1 MNRSCSTRRFILS
14 FSALSFLVCLPST
27 SSALAKEGGDNN
39 SRPNVLLIMADDM
52 GYSDLGCYGG
62 EIETP
67 NLDKLADQGL
77 RFTQHY
83 STGRCWPSRA
93 CILTGYYAQ
102 QIRRDAMPG
111 IRTGKRPAWAPLLPH
126 MLAPRD
132 YRAYH
137 SGKWHI
143 DGSPEKGGF
152 HRSWGRHKH
161 GCDWDRFFDSKPW
174 KEGKYSAPVK
184 KGEPYYSTTAITDH
198 AVACMKLHE
207 EGHAEKPF
215 FQYVAYYCPH
225 FPLHAMQKDIDRY
238 RGQYQVGWDVVRETR
253 LKRMHEMGLV
263 DCELSERETETIP
276 GWNLSAKELET
287 IYGDGEVARAV
298 AWETLS
304 EEEKEFQAKK
314 MAVHAAMITR
324 MDIEIGR
331 LIEQLKTMGEYEN
344 TLILVASDN
353 GASAEQ
359 INRGDKHDQESPLG
373 SAGSYAC
380 LGPGWSTASNTP
392 FRLHK
397 HWNHEGGIASPFIA
411 HWPNGINDHGELRHN
426 PTHFIDIVPTVLE
439 LAGCENPKELPG
451 LSLVPAFE
459 TDGVI
464 NHEYL
469 WWCHAG
475 NQAIRRG
482 NWKLVAGKGRT
493 RREWELFNLEN
504 DRCEQHDLSDEY
516 PRTAEKLREKWNAVG
531 DEFRKRL
538 K

>member
-1 MNRSCSTRRFILS
+1 MSTNCVTRRS
-14 FSALSFLVCLPST
+14 FFLVAALSFVVCLLSH
-27 SSALAKEGGDNN
+27 SDSLAKGAGGNK
-39 SRPNVLLIMADDM
+39 STPNVLLIMADDM

-67 NLDKLADQGL
+67 NLDELADHGL

-111 IRTGKRPAWAPLLPH
+111 IQTGQRPAWAPLLPE
-126 MLAPRD
+126 MLAPRA

-143 DGSPEKGGF
+143 DGSPEEGGF

-184 KGEPYYSTTAITDH
+184 EGEPYYSTIAIADH
-198 AVACMKLHE
+198 AIACMKLHE
-207 EGHAEKPF
+207 EEHAKKPF
-215 FQYVAYYCPH
+215 FQYVAFYCPH

-238 RGQYQVGWDVVRETR
+238 RGRYQAGWDVVRESR
-253 LKRMHEMGLV
+253 LKRMRKMGLV
-263 DCELSERETETIP
+263 DCELSELETETIP
-276 GWNLSAKELET
+276 GWNLDAKQLEK
-287 IYGDGEVARAV
+287 IYGEGAVNRAV
-298 AWETLS
+298 PWETLS
-304 EEEKEFQAKK
+304 EEEKKFQAKK
-314 MAVHAAMITR
+314 MAIHAAMITR
-324 MDIEIGR
+324 MDMEIGR
-331 LIEQLKTMGEYEN
+331 LIEQLKKMGEYEN

-359 INRGDKHDQESPLG
+359 INRGDKHDKDAPLG

-380 LGPGWSTASNTP
+380 LGPGWSTAANTP

-397 HWNHEGGIASPFIA
+397 HWTHEGGIASPLIV
-411 HWPNGINDHGELRHN
+411 HWPKGINDQGELRHD
-426 PTHFIDIVPTVLE
+426 PTHFVDIVPTVLE
-439 LAGCENPKELPG
+439 LAGCDSANEQPG

-459 TDGVI
+459 KDGVV
-464 NHEYL
+464 NHDYL

-475 NQAIRRG
+475 NQAIRMG
-482 NWKLVAGKGRT
+482 DWKLVAGKGRT
-493 RREWELFNLEN
+493 QREWELFNLEN
-504 DRCEQHDLSDEY
+504 DRCEQNDLSDEY
-516 PRTAEKLREKWNAVG
+516 PETAEKLKEKWNAVG

-538 K
+538 E